1 MTTAPSLP
9 IREQD
14 FTNAVIQLAQYRGWL
29 VAHFRPGRTVKGWR
43 TPVQGHRGYP
53 DLTMSRAGRL
63 IFAELK
69 TQKGKTTPEQDLWIT
84 ALQASNAEVYVW
96 RPRDLRESIPDILR

>member
-1 MTTAPSLP
+1 
-9 IREQD
+9 
-14 FTNAVIQLAQYRGWL
+14 
-29 VAHFRPGRTVKGWR
+29 
-43 TPVQGHRGYP
+43 
-53 DLTMSRAGRL
+53 MSRAGRL